1 MCKEEGDTLD
11 HLLVHC
17 KVARSLWVRLLQE
30 AGFCWVFP
38 IFCGSLMVE
47 KPIGFGTNLA
57 KVMWKC
63 IVLSLLW
70 VIWIERNNRIFE
82 DKVMR
87 SEDLFEKAKY
97 LASLWA
103 FSEKNFKEFPFSLI
117 VLNWKDVIGF

>member
-1 MCKEEGDTLD
+1 
-11 HLLVHC
+11 
-17 KVARSLWVRLLQE
+17 
-30 AGFCWVFP
+30 
-38 IFCGSLMVE
+38 MVE
-47 KPIGFGTNLA
+47 KPIGFGTNNLA
-57 KVMWKC
+57 KVLWKC
-63 IVLSLLW
+63 MVLPLMW

-103 FSEKNFKEFPFSLI
+103 SLDKNFKKFPLI